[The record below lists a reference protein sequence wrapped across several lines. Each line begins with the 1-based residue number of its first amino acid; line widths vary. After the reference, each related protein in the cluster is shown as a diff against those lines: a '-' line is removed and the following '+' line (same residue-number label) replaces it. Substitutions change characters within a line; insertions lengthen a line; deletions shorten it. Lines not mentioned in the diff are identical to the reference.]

1 MRSTS
6 SIARS
11 FPIES
16 VREQFP
22 SLLERDAGAARIYL
36 DNPAGTQVPCAVID
50 AVTKF
55 YRRSN
60 ANLGGF
66 FSTSHAAE
74 DLLHRAYAAAAT
86 FVGGASE
93 REIVIGQSMTA
104 LTFSFSRSL
113 GRMFAPGD
121 EVVVTRMDHDG
132 NIAPWL
138 AMAQERGMKVR
149 WVAVDTQ
156 TWRIE
161 PAALESV
168 LSSRTKIVALN
179 YASNLS
185 GSINDVRTLT
195 KLAHAAGAL
204 VYVDAVQ
211 FAPHRLVEAPAL
223 ECDFLLCS
231 AYKFYG
237 PHTGMLWAREELLDS
252 LYAYKVRPLPQTLPD
267 KFEVGT
273 PQLELLAGLEA
284 CIGYYAALGES
295 SASPQPQRAAIELAY
310 REIEA
315 WESALAARLLEGLRE
330 LPGVTVRGITDPHQM
345 QWRVPTI
352 SFTHASRSSA
362 SIARAMA
369 DRGIFVWSGH
379 NFALELSRALGL
391 DDEDGV
397 VRIGM
402 AHYNTPEEI
411 DAAIGA
417 LRNILG

>member
-1 MRSTS
+1 MSSTS
-6 SIARS
+6 SVVRP

-22 SLLERDAGAARIYL
+22 SLRERDGAAGRIYL
-36 DNPAGTQVPCAVID
+36 DNPAGTQVPRAVID
-50 AVTKF
+50 AVTDF

-60 ANLGGF
+60 GNLGGF
-66 FSTSHAAE
+66 FSTSHAAQ
-74 DLLHRAYAAAAT
+74 DLLHRAYGAAAT
-86 FVGGASE
+86 FVGGACE

-113 GRMFAPGD
+113 ARMFGPGD
-121 EVVVTRMDHDG
+121 EVVVTRMDHDS

-149 WVAVDTQ
+149 WVPFDTQ

-168 LSSRTKIVALN
+168 LSNRTKIVALN

-195 KLAHAAGAL
+195 KLAHSAGAL

-237 PHTGMLWAREELLDS
+237 PHTGVLWAREELLES

-267 KFEVGT
+267 KYEVGT

-295 SASPQPQRAAIELAY
+295 PASGELRRASIEAAY
-310 REIEA
+310 REIHA
-315 WESALAARLLEGLRE
+315 WESALTARLLEGLQA
-330 LPGVTVRGITDPHQM
+330 LPGLTVRGITDAQQL
-345 QWRVPTI
+345 QWRVPTV

-411 DAAIGA
+411 DTAIGA
-417 LRNILG
+417 LAEILG